1 MIGGLRKKFI
11 CISTSIFAV
20 FSIIL
25 SLLLVLTRV
34 QMNQTLDTLTD
45 TIAANNGFFPEFDS
59 SKPHTPS
66 RFFYTDAITEETRFS
81 TRFFTVWLNE
91 QHEVP

>member
-1 MIGGLRKKFI
+1 MIGNLRKKFI
-11 CISTSIFAV
+11 CISTISIFAV

-34 QMNQTLDTLTD
+34 QMNRTLDMLTD
-45 TIAANNGFFPEFDS
+45 TIAENNGFFPEFDS

-66 RFFYTDAITEETRFS
+66 LFSYSNTITEETRFS
-81 TRFFTVWLNE
+81 TRFFTIWLNE
-91 QHEVP
+91 

>member
-11 CISTSIFAV
+11 CISTISIFAV

-45 TIAANNGFFPEFDS
+45 TIAANNGLFPEFDS
-59 SKPHTPS
+59 ST
-66 RFFYTDAITEETRFS
+66 
-81 TRFFTVWLNE
+81 LNSGTLGIDKC
-91 QHEVP
+91 VDIIKDLY

>member
-11 CISTSIFAV
+11 CISTISIFAV

-45 TIAANNGFFPEFDS
+45 TIAANNGFSQSLIPLNRILLPDFSIPTPLRKRPGSAPAFLRFGSTS
-59 SKPHTPS
+59 SMK
-66 RFFYTDAITEETRFS
+66 
-81 TRFFTVWLNE
+81 
-91 QHEVP
+91 

>member
-11 CISTSIFAV
+11 CISTISIFAV

-45 TIAANNGFFPEFDS
+45 TIAANNMM
-59 SKPHTPS
+59 
-66 RFFYTDAITEETRFS
+66 YQ
-81 TRFFTVWLNE
+81 L
-91 QHEVP
+91 